1 MYQQSSHQKAAT
13 PGPLGSQG
21 ARRASGEPRGPGQTP
36 SPDADPQVKQPVVRR
51 HFTNSKKLKILA
63 EVARLRS
70 EGNGQMGA
78 YLRRHGL
85 YYATVQRWQAKADAG
100 QLGASKGRAKAQKS
114 RDSVARENK
123 ALRRKLEQMEK
134 KLAKQEIII
143 DLQKKLS
150 DMLQMEEELN
160 ACDKRH

>member
-1 MYQQSSHQKAAT
+1 MYQQPSQEQAPS
-13 PGPLGSQG
+13 PGTLGSEG
-21 ARRASGEPRGPGQTP
+21 ARRATGEQRVPGQTP
-36 SPDADPQVKQPVVRR
+36 SPAADPQVKQPIVRR
-51 HFTNSKKLKILA
+51 RFSASKKLEILA
-63 EVARLRS
+63 KVARLKS

-78 YLRRHGL
+78 YLRRQGL
-85 YYATVQRWQAKADAG
+85 YYATVQQWQTQADAG
-100 QLGASKGRAKAQKS
+100 KLGASKGHGKPEKN
-114 RDSVARENK
+114 RDSLAKENK

-160 ACDKRH
+160 ACEKRR